1 MPNRRPA
8 PARRPSASGRFAWFV
23 VIVGLISA
31 AALAFYGFWHGGYG
45 RDTHSEWLRL
55 AEEMRA
61 NGEPVTFADVRPA
74 DVPDVQNFFR
84 AEVFAGLPEDN
95 PRDPLLQRAVA
106 PGGGLSVSDLLAAAT
121 NGTGASL
128 ETIAAKL
135 QAAGFVRAKTDFL
148 LAGDR
153 VRAGLRALG
162 LDFSPLAAAA
172 DRPASRFPVDY
183 KKPFPLLPHLP
194 YLEAV
199 GDWLAIRAIAQ
210 LSIGDGDAASV
221 DLLLIGRL
229 ADSVA
234 GEPFLASQRTRRL
247 LLGLFAGCVRVGI
260 AWGAWNDE
268 ELERFAAAFEK
279 ARLVTDL
286 AWAVRGE
293 RAQVNSAINLAFN
306 GERPAATETLQA
318 WLGPDLVKLD
328 RRGLRAREVAIN
340 RVVQQYLNA
349 LAKPEGLVPA
359 DLAPA
364 ETAAL
369 PPSAQDRM
377 KALAEE
383 AKGAAQLQTY
393 LGQAE
398 LACALERHRLKNGAY
413 PETAA
418 ALVPDGLAALP
429 VDPMNGQPLA
439 YARHAKGG
447 YAITGAGW
455 VENEP
460 WIWSRDEAR

>member
-1 MPNRRPA
+1 MPRRNRRSN
-8 PARRPSASGRFAWFV
+8 RSAYFAWFV
-23 VIVGLISA
+23 VVIGLVSA
-31 AALAFYGFWHGGYG
+31 AALAFYGFWHGGFG

-61 NGEPVTFADVRPA
+61 NGEPVTFADVKPA
-74 DVPDVQNFFR
+74 DVPDEQNFFR
-84 AEVFAGLPEDN
+84 AEVFAGLPEN
-95 PRDPLLQRAVA
+95 EPRDPLLQRAVN
-106 PGGGLSVSDLLAAAT
+106 PGGNLSVTDLLATAT
-121 NGTGASL
+121 NGSGASL
-128 ETIAAKL
+128 EAIAAKL

-172 DRPASRFPVDY
+172 DRPAARFPVDY
-183 KKPFPLLPHLP
+183 RRPFPPLPHLG
-194 YLEAV
+194 YLEAL

-229 ADSVA
+229 ADAIA

-260 AWGAWNDE
+260 AWDAWNDE
-268 ELERFAAAFEK
+268 ELGRFAAAFEK

-306 GERPAATETLQA
+306 GEKPAATETLQA
-318 WLGPDLVKLD
+318 WLGPDLVTLD

-340 RVVQQYLNA
+340 RAVQQYLNA
-349 LAKPEGLVPA
+349 LGRPEGVVPA
-359 DLAPA
+359 DLAPT

-369 PPSAQDRM
+369 PASAQDRM
-377 KALAEE
+377 KSLADE

-398 LACALERHRLKNGAY
+398 LACALERYRLKNGAY
-413 PETAA
+413 PEAA
-418 ALVPDGLAALP
+418 DALVPDVIAALP

-439 YARHAKGG
+439 YARPPKGG

-455 VENEP
+455 AENEP
-460 WIWSRDEAR
+460 WVWSREAAR